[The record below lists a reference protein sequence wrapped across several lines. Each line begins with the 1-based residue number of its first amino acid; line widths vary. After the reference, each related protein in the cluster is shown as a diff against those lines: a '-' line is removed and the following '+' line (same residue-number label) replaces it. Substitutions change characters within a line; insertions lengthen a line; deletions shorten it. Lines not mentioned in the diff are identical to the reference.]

1 MTTSLAQRKPDAIG
15 PASAPEIL
23 VVDDNETARHTKA
36 RILRESGYEVR
47 EAASGTEALRAVL
60 EQAPRLVLLHVDLPD
75 VNGWEICRRIKAAPE
90 TASVL
95 VLQVSATYVSE
106 ADTVHALEGSADACL
121 TEPIEPPVL
130 VATVKAL
137 LRARQAEDA
146 LRAVLAREQ
155 TIRAAAEAANRT
167 KDEFLATL
175 SHELR
180 SPLGAILTWVTLLR
194 SGRLTETKQTRAL
207 EAIERN
213 ARLQVKLIEDLLDV
227 SRIISGKLRIEVS
240 LVELAPIVEAAIEN
254 IRPAAD
260 AKEIRVD
267 ATVGPDIGR
276 ISGDATRLQQVV
288 WNLLSNAVKFTPK
301 SGQVTVTVR
310 RARSAAEIRV
320 SDSGKGI
327 DPAVLPHIFER
338 FHQADSSSTRTESG
352 LGLGLAIVRHIVE
365 MHGGTVEASSAG
377 LGKGSTFVVMLP
389 LPALQSR
396 IEGVRP
402 ALAQPAPVGDS
413 LSGARI
419 LVLDD
424 EADARDSIAV
434 VLESNGAVV
443 EAAASVP
450 AALAIVRTAPPDV
463 IVSDIAMPEQDGFAF
478 VRRLRELPGAAAI
491 PALAFTAY
499 AGNES
504 NARILAAGYQ
514 DCLTKP
520 IEAETLVATVE
531 RLLRAARRDGSRP
544 R

>member
-1 MTTSLAQRKPDAIG
+1 M
-15 PASAPEIL
+15 
-23 VVDDNETARHTKA
+23 
-36 RILRESGYEVR
+36 
-47 EAASGTEALRAVL
+47 
-60 EQAPRLVLLHVDLPD
+60 
-75 VNGWEICRRIKAAPE
+75 
-90 TASVL
+90 L

-106 ADTVHALEGSADACL
+106 ADTVRALEGGADACL

-146 LRAVLAREQ
+146 LRDVLAREQ

-194 SGRLTETKQTRAL
+194 SGRLNETKQTRAL

-240 LVELAPIVEAAIEN
+240 LVELASIVEAAIEN

-260 AKEIRVD
+260 AKDIRVD
-267 ATVGPDIGR
+267 ATVEPDIGR
-276 ISGDATRLQQVV
+276 ISGDAARLQQVV

-402 ALAQPAPVGDS
+402 ALARPAPVGDS

-491 PALAFTAY
+491 PAVAFTAY

-531 RLLRAARRDGSRP
+531 RLLRAASRGGS
-544 R
+544 